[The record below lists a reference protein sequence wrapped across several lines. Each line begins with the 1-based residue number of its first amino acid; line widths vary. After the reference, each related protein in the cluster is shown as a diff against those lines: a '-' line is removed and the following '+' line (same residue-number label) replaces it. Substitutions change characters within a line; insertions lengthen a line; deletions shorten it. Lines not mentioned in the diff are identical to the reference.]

1 MMSTHLGEDKGQTMF
16 YKLLKILNKFNTQ
29 DLTHPVW
36 IFCDA
41 SGRYGYA
48 SVVISYNGQL
58 KTLRFK
64 CQHNSALAELEGLQ
78 AALELSVPYLM
89 LGYRVEVRNDN
100 KGVVCS
106 FTRAIAGLS
115 SNAPI
120 SRKMLDFVQEHG
132 NVFHNKNLKVRWIRG
147 HSGFALNEVVDWLTR
162 NESLDNCDRFDYFET
177 VKDFGE
183 FIND

>member
-1 MMSTHLGEDKGQTMF
+1 MMF
-16 YKLLKILNKFNTQ
+16 YKILNFLQVFNTQ

-48 SVVISYNGQL
+48 SVVISHNGQL

-64 CQHNSALAELEGLQ
+64 CQHNSAIAELEGIQ
-78 AALELSVPYLM
+78 VALALSVPYLM
-89 LGYRVEVRNDN
+89 LWYRVEVRNDN
-100 KGVVCS
+100 RGVSES
-106 FTRAIAGLS
+106 FTRAIKGLP

-120 SRKMLDFVQEHG
+120 CRKMLDFIQEYG
-132 NVFHNKNLKVRWIRG
+132 NVFHSKNLKVRWIRG
-147 HSGFALNEVVDWLTR
+147 HSGFALNEVADWLTR
-162 NESLDNCDRFDYFET
+162 NGSLDNCDRFDYFET

>member
-1 MMSTHLGEDKGQTMF
+1 MF
-16 YKLLKILNKFNTQ
+16 YKALKFLNKFNTQ

-48 SVVISYNGQL
+48 SVVISHNGQL
-58 KTLRFK
+58 KTMRFK

-78 AALELSVPYLM
+78 AALELSLPYLM
-89 LGYRVEVRNDN
+89 LGYRVEIRNDN
-100 KGVVCS
+100 MGVSES
-106 FTRAIAGLS
+106 FTRAIKGLP

-120 SRKMLDFVQEHG
+120 CRKMLDFVQGYG
-132 NVFHNKNLKVRWIRG
+132 NVFHSKNLKVRWIRG
-147 HSGFALNEVVDWLTR
+147 HNGFALNEVADWLTR
-162 NESLDNCDRFDYFET
+162 YESVDNCNRFDYFSD

-183 FIND
+183 FIDV

>member
-1 MMSTHLGEDKGQTMF
+1 MMF
-16 YKLLKILNKFNTQ
+16 YKILNFLQVFNTQ
-29 DLTHPVW
+29 DLTQPVW

-48 SVVISYNGQL
+48 SVVISHNGQL
-58 KTLRFK
+58 KTLRFN

-78 AALELSVPYLM
+78 VALALSIPYLM

-100 KGVVCS
+100 RGVSES
-106 FTRAIAGLS
+106 FTRAIKGLP

-120 SRKMLDFVQEHG
+120 CRKMLDFVQEYG
-132 NVFHNKNLKVRWIRG
+132 NVFHSKNLKVRWIRG
-147 HSGFALNEVVDWLTR
+147 HHGFSLQEVSDWLTR

-177 VKDFGE
+177 VKHFGE
-183 FIND
+183 FRDD

>member
-1 MMSTHLGEDKGQTMF
+1 ML
-16 YKLLKILNKFNTQ
+16 YKILNFLQMFNTQ

-48 SVVISYNGQL
+48 AVVISHNGQL

-64 CQHNSALAELEGLQ
+64 CQNNSALAELEGLQ
-78 AALELSVPYLM
+78 VALALSIPYLM

-100 KGVVCS
+100 RGVSES
-106 FTRAIAGLS
+106 FTRAIKGLP

-120 SRKMLDFVQEHG
+120 YKKMLDFVQEYG
-132 NVFHNKNLKVRWIRG
+132 TVFHSKNLKVRWIRG
-147 HSGFALNEVVDWLTR
+147 HSGFALNEVADWLTR
-162 NESLDNCDRFDYFET
+162 HENLETCTRFDYFSD

-183 FIND
+183 FIDE

>member
-1 MMSTHLGEDKGQTMF
+1 ML
-16 YKLLKILNKFNTQ
+16 YKILKFIQKFNTQ

-48 SVVISYNGQL
+48 SVVISHNGQL
-58 KTLRFK
+58 KTMRFK

-78 AALELSVPYLM
+78 VALALSIPYLM
-89 LGYRVEVRNDN
+89 LGYRVEIRNDN
-100 KGVVCS
+100 KGVVS
-106 FTRAIAGLS
+106 SSTRAIKGLP

-120 SRKMLDFVQEHG
+120 YKKMLDFVQEYG
-132 NVFHNKNLKVRWIRG
+132 NVFHSKNLKVRWIRG
-147 HSGFALNEVVDWLTR
+147 HSGFALNEVADWLTR

-177 VKDFGE
+177 VKHFGE
-183 FIND
+183 FRDD

>member
-1 MMSTHLGEDKGQTMF
+1 MF

-48 SVVISYNGQL
+48 AVVISHNGQL

-64 CQHNSALAELEGLQ
+64 CQNNSALAELEGLQ
-78 AALELSVPYLM
+78 VALALSIPYLM

-100 KGVVCS
+100 RGVSES
-106 FTRAIAGLS
+106 FTRAIKGLP

-120 SRKMLDFVQEHG
+120 YKKMLDFVQEYS
-132 NVFHNKNLKVRWIRG
+132 NVFHSKNLKVRWIRG
-147 HSGFALNEVVDWLTR
+147 HSGFALNELADWLTR
-162 NESLDNCDRFDYFET
+162 HENLNNIDRFDYFET
-177 VKDFGE
+177 VKHFGE
-183 FIND
+183 FIDD

>member
-1 MMSTHLGEDKGQTMF
+1 ML
-16 YKLLKILNKFNTQ
+16 YKILKFIQKFNTQ
-29 DLTHPVW
+29 DSTHPVW

-48 SVVISYNGQL
+48 SVVVVCSGEM
-58 KTLRFK
+58 KTLRFR
-64 CQHNSALAELEGLQ
+64 CQESSALAELEALQ
-78 AALELSVPYLM
+78 ASLALSKIYLM

-100 KGVVCS
+100 RGCVES
-106 FTRAIAGLS
+106 FTRAVAGLS

-120 SRKMLDFVQEHG
+120 SRKMLDFVQKHG
-132 NVFHNKNLKVRWIRG
+132 TIFHDKTLNVRWIRG
-147 HSGFALNEVVDWLTR
+147 HSGFALNEVADWLTR

-177 VKDFGE
+177 VKYFGE